1 VATKKQQRRDRKRR
15 IHGVEYSAPQIKRS
29 VPSPRPEG
37 TSSRRRGGRLRSTG
51 RAPAGRAVRTPP
63 TPSWT
68 RAAKRAPLFAL
79 IMFAAIHWLLPN
91 DGLST
96 TGQALQAVF
105 FAIATIPLQ
114 YFADRMAYRVT
125 QRRLAERR

>member
-1 VATKKQQRRDRKRR
+1 
-15 IHGVEYSAPQIKRS
+15 
-29 VPSPRPEG
+29 
-37 TSSRRRGGRLRSTG
+37 
-51 RAPAGRAVRTPP
+51 
-63 TPSWT
+63 
-68 RAAKRAPLFAL
+68 
-79 IMFAAIHWLLPN
+79 MFAAIHWLLPN